1 MWLMEFDWGKK
12 WTGPT
17 SSFAVGG
24 DATAVMDYSAYCG
37 RCLLFF
43 FLAIFMDAVGFIIF
57 LVGVAAPIKSWDFFV
72 LSGPLLIFLS
82 LVFWIFWYLGN
93 LEVPAEDFLP
103 R

>member
-1 MWLMEFDWGKK
+1 
-12 WTGPT
+12 
-17 SSFAVGG
+17 
-24 DATAVMDYSAYCG
+24 MDYSAYCG

-93 LEVPAEDFLP
+93 LESSVGETVQNLTVNFQLKAHQISTSIHKRASF
-103 R
+103 